1 MKRILRWFSPSH
13 RRKQSQAPVRAWWD
27 LARSVLRGNFY
38 VGRAIGVM
46 SLLAMAITTVCFS
59 GSSSVRLHIISGQVA
74 TQTIRAEIPFQYES
88 EIQTQRLRERKK
100 QRIAPIY
107 KVDTNTFGVFREKVA
122 LLAGELEVLDQKLH
136 EDASNAAA
144 WTAAVETFTKGINQ
158 RYDLTIDAKDIST
171 LLTHADASLRAF
183 FWEEGLGI
191 LAEIMARGVTNS
203 AFQNPSMSNVNYFI
217 NVDMMPNGKDQKLRT
232 QEEALFHL
240 RVHLGAL
247 EKQRQATNALFH
259 ILSQGIQ
266 PNLTYDREK
275 TEEKKSLAGA
285 SVRPVVMSVEADDV
299 IVSGNSRVTPL
310 EYEKLQAYRSELT
323 KQSRRLWRVD
333 HNIWNDFAVTF
344 AILACATM
352 AFHTCAMGRFPS
364 PVGEFS
370 RRNLV
375 FLIAFGLL
383 NLTCL
388 RVFSNLWSM
397 RLFLRIPYFFRVAP
411 FMAPVFFG
419 PILMTLLLGP
429 YVAMFYGLLLDIF
442 FTMMIGKNGDFFV
455 IFLVAMLLTVVL
467 SRKVTYRTQ
476 VLRVATTGGFCLGLG
491 ALWLTS
497 FANFEF
503 FVAMGQF
510 LAATAG
516 GMVNGLLAILLLNPC
531 ERFSRMASD
540 IKLQELSD
548 FNHKLLRQLQVYA
561 PGTYHHSLVVAAI
574 AEQVANEVGANAL
587 LCRVAAFF
595 HDVGKI
601 TKPEYFIEN
610 QTGDNPH
617 TEKSPRISVLIIK
630 NHVREGAELA
640 ANAGIPPQ
648 VIRIICQHHG
658 TTLIQYFYNKACQLH
673 ELSDA
678 GEGDSGEPCERPV
691 EEFFYRY
698 DGPKPQ
704 SLEAAVLMLVD
715 SCEAASRILRKV
727 TRQSIESL
735 VCAVV
740 KAKIDDGQL
749 DDCFITHQQV
759 RIIRQSIIGTLTNI
773 LHSRISYSFSTDG
786 PNEEVV

>member
-1 MKRILRWFSPSH
+1 
-13 RRKQSQAPVRAWWD
+13 
-27 LARSVLRGNFY
+27 
-38 VGRAIGVM
+38 M
-46 SLLAMAITTVCFS
+46 SLLSAAVTTICFS
-59 GSSSVRLHIISGQVA
+59 GSSSLRLHITPGQVV

-88 EIQTQRLRERKK
+88 EIQTQRLRERKR

-107 KVDTNTFGVFREKVA
+107 KVDTSTFGIFQEKVA
-122 LLAGELEVLDQKLH
+122 FLAGELEVLDQKLQ
-136 EDASNAAA
+136 EDTSNAAA
-144 WTAAVETFTKGINQ
+144 WTAAIETFTKGINQ
-158 RYDLTIDAKDIST
+158 RYDFTIDAKDIST
-171 LLTHADASLRAF
+171 LLTHADAQLRAF

-275 TEEKKSLAGA
+275 TEEKKSLAGS

-299 IVSGNSRVTPL
+299 IIGGNSRVTPL
-310 EYEKLQAYRSELT
+310 EYEKLQAYRSELS
-323 KQSRRLWRVD
+323 KQSRHLWRVD
-333 HNIWNDFAVTF
+333 HNIWNDFAITF
-344 AILACATM
+344 AILACAIIT
-352 AFHTCAMGRFPS
+352 FRTCAMGRFPS

-375 FLIAFGLL
+375 FLAALGLL
-383 NLTCL
+383 NLFCL
-388 RVFSNLWSM
+388 RVLSNLWGM
-397 RLFLRIPYFFRVAP
+397 RLLLRIPCFFRIVP

-419 PILMTLLLGP
+419 PIIVTLLLGP

-442 FTMMIGKNGDFFV
+442 FTMMLGKNGDFFV
-455 IFLVAMLLTVVL
+455 IFLISMSLTVIL
-467 SRKVTYRTQ
+467 SRQITYRTQ

-491 ALWLTS
+491 AMWLTS
-497 FANFEF
+497 FASFEI
-503 FVAMGQF
+503 FVALGQF
-510 LAATAG
+510 LGATAG
-516 GMVNGLLAILLLNPC
+516 GMVNGLLVILLLNPC
-531 ERFSRMASD
+531 ERFSRMASN

-561 PGTYHHSLVVAAI
+561 PGTYHHSLVVSAI

-640 ANAGIPPQ
+640 ASAGIPPQ
-648 VIRIICQHHG
+648 VIRIIQQHHG

-678 GEGDSGEPCERPV
+678 NEGDSGESGDRPV

-727 TRQSIESL
+727 TRQSIEAL
-735 VCAVV
+735 VCSIF

-759 RIIRQSIIGTLTNI
+759 RIIRQSIISTLTNI
-773 LHSRISYSFSTDG
+773 LHSRISYSFHTDG
-786 PNEEVV
+786 QNEPSGIV

>member
-1 MKRILRWFSPSH
+1 MF
-13 RRKQSQAPVRAWWD
+13 
-27 LARSVLRGNFY
+27 
-38 VGRAIGVM
+38 
-46 SLLAMAITTVCFS
+46 LLSAAITTICFS
-59 GSSSVRLHIISGQVA
+59 GASSIRLHIIPGQVA

-107 KVDTNTFGVFREKVA
+107 KVDTNTFGLFREKVMF
-122 LLAGELEVLDQKLH
+122 LAGELEVLSQKLQ
-136 EDASNAAA
+136 EDAANAAA
-144 WTAAVETFTKGINQ
+144 WTTAIETFTKGINQ
-158 RYDLTIDAKDIST
+158 RYDLAIDAKDIST
-171 LLTHADASLRAF
+171 LLTHADSQLRAF
-183 FWEEGLGI
+183 FLEEGLGI

-203 AFQNPSMSNVNYFI
+203 AFQNPSVSNVNYYI

-259 ILSQGIQ
+259 ILSQGVQ

-285 SVRPVVMSVEADDV
+285 SVRPVVISVEAEDV
-299 IVSGNSRVTPL
+299 IVGENSRVTSL
-310 EYEKLQAYRSELT
+310 EYEKLQAYRGELG
-323 KQSRRLWRVD
+323 KQSRRLWHVD

-344 AILACATM
+344 AILACAM
-352 AFHTCAMGRFPS
+352 VAFRTCAMGRFPPS
-364 PVGEFS
+364 PAEEFS
-370 RRNLV
+370 RQNLA
-375 FLIAFGLL
+375 FLIIFGLL
-383 NLTCL
+383 NLFCL
-388 RVFSNLWSM
+388 RVLSNLWDM
-397 RLFLRIPYFFRVAP
+397 RLLLRIPSFFRIVPYLAP
-411 FMAPVFFG
+411 MFFG
-419 PILMTLLLGP
+419 PVLMALLLGP
-429 YVAMFYGLLLDIF
+429 YVAMFYGVLLDIF
-442 FTMMIGKNGDFFV
+442 FTMMLGKNGDFFV
-455 IFLVAMLLTVVL
+455 IFLISMLLTVVL
-467 SRKVTYRTQ
+467 SRRVTYRTQ
-476 VLRVATTGGFCLGLG
+476 ILRVATTGGFCLGLG
-491 ALWLTS
+491 AMWLTA
-497 FANFEF
+497 FANFEI
-503 FVAMGQF
+503 FVAIGQF

-516 GMVNGLLAILLLNPC
+516 GMINGLLAILLLNPC
-531 ERFSRMASD
+531 ERFSRMASN

-640 ANAGIPPQ
+640 ASAGIPPQ
-648 VIRIICQHHG
+648 VIRIIQQHHG
-658 TTLIQYFYNKACQLH
+658 NTLIQYFYNKACQLQ
-673 ELSDA
+673 ESSDT
-678 GEGDSGEPCERPV
+678 GEGDSGEPGDRPV

-698 DGPKPQ
+698 DGPRPQ

-727 TRQSIESL
+727 TRQSIETL
-735 VCAVV
+735 VCTIF

-759 RIIRQSIIGTLTNI
+759 RIIRQSIITTLTNI
-773 LHSRISYSFSTDG
+773 LHSRISYSFHTDG
-786 PNEEVV
+786 QSEPSGVV